1 MVSGIELISVLRLA
15 HKLIV
20 GLISNARLANNIIPK
35 AEELEDR
42 IVRLIEIFNNHISE
56 EDGEIMSRYYY
67 LIKDEIIPFFE
78 RFNKKG
84 RIKKFVNVRDDI
96 NKIEGFERKLDGLN
110 KDFKLKLK
118 LQMRNEALKQ
128 PPAPS
133 TPPTPPAPPAI
144 NYNYNYYDYSKRM
157 AYVAQPNQLDQPGQS
172 TGVLSWLSSFFWN
185 EQPKPPVQTTLP
197 AINYNYNQPKQ
208 PRLLEY

>member
-128 PPAPS
+128 
-133 TPPTPPAPPAI
+133 
-144 NYNYNYYDYSKRM
+144 RM

-208 PRLLEY
+208 PRLLEYE

>member
-84 RIKKFVNVRDDI
+84 RIKKFVNVRDVSIYYQYI
-96 NKIEGFERKLDGLN
+96 NRLIVIHY
-110 KDFKLKLK
+110 
-118 LQMRNEALKQ
+118 
-128 PPAPS
+128 
-133 TPPTPPAPPAI
+133 T
-144 NYNYNYYDYSKRM
+144 
-157 AYVAQPNQLDQPGQS
+157 
-172 TGVLSWLSSFFWN
+172 VLSFHFR
-185 EQPKPPVQTTLP
+185 T
-197 AINYNYNQPKQ
+197 
-208 PRLLEY
+208 